1 MKRRALMGLSALAVV
16 SAFGCAQ
23 LLGVDGD
30 AVLLTQPSMDASVDE
45 PVEPLADVFVPPVDA
60 SLEDVEPPPDADPDV
75 TEPPVDAGEDAE
87 DATLPCDAGPDA
99 ADAQDAC
106 P

>member
-1 MKRRALMGLSALAVV
+1 MNWRALMGLFAFALV

-30 AVLLTQPSMDASVDE
+30 AVLLTQPAVDASIDVPGP
-45 PVEPLADVFVPPVDA
+45 PVTDVFVPPVDA
-60 SLEDVEPPPDADPDV
+60 NLEDVEPPPDADPDV

-87 DATLPCDAGPDA
+87 DAKPPCDAGPDT

>member
-1 MKRRALMGLSALAVV
+1 MNRRALLGLSALVLV
-16 SAFGCAQ
+16 SVFGCAQ

-30 AVLLTQPSMDASVDE
+30 AVLLTQPVVDASVDR
-45 PVEPLADVFVPPVDA
+45 PVEPVADVFVPPVDA

-87 DATLPCDAGPDA
+87 DATPPCDAGPDA
-99 ADAQDAC
+99 GDARDAC